1 MSIWSRIAEAF
12 AALANGEGL
21 AAVLDKLRGP
31 RERSVVFAIAV
42 IALGA
47 KMAKADGVVNRVEV
61 RAFRE
66 VFRIAPEDEKNAA
79 RVFNLAR
86 QDVAGYQDYAERVAG
101 MLKDQPGMLCN
112 LLEGLFHIAIS
123 DGDYH
128 PDEDAF
134 LADVARIFGLGEGDF
149 RRLRARFVPSAERD
163 PYEVLGVDSGATTEE
178 IRRAYRR
185 AVRESHPDRLMSQ
198 GLPEEAMK
206 MAEKRMA
213 DLNTAWEE
221 IRQTRGEAA

>member
-1 MSIWSRIAEAF
+1 
-12 AALANGEGL
+12 
-21 AAVLDKLRGP
+21 
-31 RERSVVFAIAV
+31 
-42 IALGA
+42 
-47 KMAKADGVVNRVEV
+47 
-61 RAFRE
+61 
-66 VFRIAPEDEKNAA
+66 
-79 RVFNLAR
+79 
-86 QDVAGYQDYAERVAG
+86 
-101 MLKDQPGMLCN
+101 
-112 LLEGLFHIAIS
+112 
-123 DGDYH
+123 
-128 PDEDAF
+128 
-134 LADVARIFGLGEGDF
+134 VARIFGLGEGDF

>member
-1 MSIWSRIAEAF
+1 MSIWSRIAEAI

-21 AAVLDKLRGP
+21 AAVFDKLRGP

-79 RVFNLAR
+79 RVFNMAR
-86 QDVAGYQDYAERVAG
+86 QDVAGFQEYAERVAR
-101 MLKDQPGMLCN
+101 MLSDQPGMLCN
-112 LLEGLFHIAIS
+112 LLEGLFYIAMS

-128 PDEDAF
+128 PEEDAF
-134 LADVARIFGLGEGDF
+134 LAEVARIFGLGEGDF

-163 PYEVLGVDSGATTEE
+163 PYEVLGVRREDDLAA

-185 AVRESHPDRLMSQ
+185 AVRDSHPDLLVSQ

-213 DLNTAWEE
+213 DLNRAWDE
-221 IRQTRGEAA
+221 IREARGEAA